1 MSKPPKEA
9 FTVPYSHISA
19 HTGKVNIYGFFRISS
34 QGRTG
39 LHSQPESSSEETT
52 LKRKQRKNLWLEAV
66 KDPLFVK
73 DMEDIEKDFRYA
85 DAEIAR
91 EIDR

>member
-1 MSKPPKEA
+1 M
-9 FTVPYSHISA
+9 
-19 HTGKVNIYGFFRISS
+19 
-34 QGRTG
+34 
-39 LHSQPESSSEETT
+39 
-52 LKRKQRKNLWLEAV
+52 KRKQRKNLWLEAV